1 MTPPTNS
8 LQPPTHHK
16 ISVSPSES
24 SHESI
29 TSTSP
34 SRSVN
39 HYQSEEDSWT
49 SHDSNR
55 RHYVNIDMMG
65 YNPRIAVM
73 QRETRSRSKSED
85 NVFSLSERRSSLEDI
100 LRPTSEISLGGH
112 RHEISNSSD
121 LLSDTPSSIDSISY
135 HESVP
140 SYSTV
145 NPSTTI
151 DEHLNENISKTNE
164 IEETD
169 QVDQLHTSTSVVSS
183 LADLVR
189 SDSQSLS
196 FYSAT
201 LGVSATRRS
210 SNPVTTPVVAG
221 GNGRRLSSP
230 PTMMTWEEEAVE
242 M

>member
-1 MTPPTNS
+1 
-8 LQPPTHHK
+8 
-16 ISVSPSES
+16 
-24 SHESI
+24 
-29 TSTSP
+29 
-34 SRSVN
+34 
-39 HYQSEEDSWT
+39 
-49 SHDSNR
+49 
-55 RHYVNIDMMG
+55 
-65 YNPRIAVM
+65 M

-100 LRPTSEISLGGH
+100 LRPSSEISLGGH
-112 RHEISNSSD
+112 RHEMSNSSD
-121 LLSDTPSSIDSISY
+121 LLSDTPSSIDSSSISY

-140 SYSTV
+140 SYSAV
-145 NPSTTI
+145 NPSTII
-151 DEHLNENISKTNE
+151 DEHLNENMSETNVL
-164 IEETD
+164 EETD

-210 SNPVTTPVVAG
+210 SIPVTSPAVAG